1 MMKKWRPCGAGLLI
15 HHSHDDG
22 VFCGPRSDALRQAR
36 TGALSCVLPG
46 ALQCVVACSCTRW
59 PAMTIAHNFGCT
71 GTLFP
76 EHYSHD
82 DGVLCGT
89 VTCLVVAFSVFIFSL
104 TMPDRRGFSPEPRSL
119 GACWSRFLA
128 ERLAQ
133 LGMSVLKNI
142 VIQGSF
148 LLL

>member
-1 MMKKWRPCGAGLLI
+1 MMMAFCAGHGLMRL
-15 HHSHDDG
+15 G
-22 VFCGPRSDALRQAR
+22 KLAQ
-36 TGALSCVLPG
+36 GALCCVL
-46 ALQCVVACSCTRW
+46 LRFFQCVVACSCIRW
-59 PAMTIAHNFGCT
+59 PAMTIDHNFGCT
-71 GTLFP
+71 GILFP
-76 EHYSHD
+76 EHYSHA

-104 TMPDRRGFSPEPRSL
+104 TMPDRWGFSPVPRSL
-119 GACWSRFLA
+119 GACWGRFLA

-133 LGMSVLKNI
+133 LGMSVLKNM